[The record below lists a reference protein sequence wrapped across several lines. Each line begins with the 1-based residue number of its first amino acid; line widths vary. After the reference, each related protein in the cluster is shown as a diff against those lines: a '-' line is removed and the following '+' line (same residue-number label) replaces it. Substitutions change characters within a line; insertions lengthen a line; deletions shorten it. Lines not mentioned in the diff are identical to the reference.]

1 MENEAT
7 DMIVEN
13 VKIDKSIFMETYIH
27 EEWLRL
33 FKECNNHCQEDKK
46 EFIFVYCHYKKIS
59 KMRINEHRKKG
70 CDKVVDFKRNPF
82 KLKLYS

>member
-7 DMIVEN
+7 DMIIEN

-33 FKECNNHCQEDKK
+33 LKECHNHCQEDTK
-46 EFIFVYCHYKKIS
+46 EFICVYCLYKKNL
-59 KMRINEHRKKG
+59 KMRINEHKKKG
-70 CDKVVDFKRNPF
+70 CDKAVDFKRNPF
-82 KLKLYS
+82 KLKLYP